1 MSLRAKVKVATF
13 VILSAMLAPQALA
26 QCSTHAETNIV
37 YVIFKGCDPGDTV
50 PVLIGDEPVVV
61 TRVGKTT
68 VWRGETVDTF
78 TLNERSLR
86 VDDTDIASARFFCRT
101 GAVPRDEGECVAEY
115 RVSCERLWYL
125 DVQKVPETASA
136 TINYERKPL
145 QPKVQPCAEVAQPQP
160 NQREI
165 GLAHSESVRVQ
176 LDQPKLEFSLDLSWF
191 KTTKERKLFDV
202 LPSARSAFAAI
213 PSNPNMQALK
223 KKQVVDAVTDLLFTR
238 KDY

>member
-1 MSLRAKVKVATF
+1 MAT
-13 VILSAMLAPQALA
+13 ALAPRVLA
-26 QCSTHAETNIV
+26 QCSARAETNVV

-50 PVLIGDEPVVV
+50 PVLVGDEPVLV
-61 TRVGKTT
+61 TRVGKSI

-101 GAVPRDEGECVAEY
+101 EPVPRDEGECVAEY
-115 RVSCERLWYL
+115 RVNCEKLWYL

-136 TINYERKPL
+136 TLNYERKPPK
-145 QPKVQPCAEVAQPQP
+145 PKVQPCAQIAQPHA

-165 GLAHSESVRVQ
+165 ELAHSESVLVQ
-176 LDQPKLEFSLDLSWF
+176 LDRPKLEFSLDVSWF

-213 PSNPNMQALK
+213 PSNPSMQALK

>member
-1 MSLRAKVKVATF
+1 MA
-13 VILSAMLAPQALA
+13 LAPHAFA
-26 QCSTHAETNIV
+26 QCSERSQVSIV
-37 YVIFKGCDPGDTV
+37 YVIFKGCTPGETV
-50 PVLIGDEPVVV
+50 PVFVGEEPVLL
-61 TRVGKTT
+61 TRVVRDGKI

-86 VDDTDIASARFFCRT
+86 VDDADIASARFACST
-101 GAVPRDEGECVAEY
+101 AAVPRDANECVAEY
-115 RVSCERLWYL
+115 RVDCEKLWYL

-136 TINYERKPL
+136 TLNYERKPL
-145 QPKVQPCAEVAQPQP
+145 QPKVKQCTEVAQPQP

-202 LPSARSAFAAI
+202 IPSARSAFATI

-223 KKQVVDAVTDLLFTR
+223 KKQVVEAVTDLLFTR